1 MSPTYM
7 ASRSGWSGKIFC
19 LRMSVTIALEGRRG
33 FINTCEENEFMGN
46 TGFFYLKL
54 QCYVSLG

>member
-1 MSPTYM
+1 M
-7 ASRSGWSGKIFC
+7 ASRSGQSGKIFC
-19 LRMSVTIALEGRRG
+19 LRMSMTIALGGSRG